1 MKVKVN
7 GEEREVASGL
17 ALASLLQDLKLS
29 PIIVVVERNRRI
41 IPRKE
46 YSDTQL
52 VDGDIL
58 EIVHLVGGG

>member
-1 MKVKVN
+1 MKIKVN
-7 GEEREVASGL
+7 GEERQVGSGL

-29 PIIVVVERNRRI
+29 PSIVVVERNRRI